1 MHTYLII
8 GNIFSF
14 LSAVCIAVSVIKKSK
29 NDLIWWQI
37 VDVIFCILSNIALC
51 TYAAMTTNSVALIR
65 NILAYKN
72 KLTKNL
78 TLILCVLC
86 VVVGL
91 WANNRG
97 IIGLFPIIA
106 SASYTI
112 FMFTT
117 KNEQQMRWA
126 LISNLILW
134 LVHDIYVQAYPSA
147 VTDLILSIWTAVQI
161 WKNGLT
167 KDGFRSIIRGKRAIE
182 EVVPPNRKEEW

>member
-1 MHTYLII
+1 MTYLII

-14 LSAVCIAVSVIKKSK
+14 LSALCIAVSVIKKSK

-37 VDVIFCILSNIALC
+37 LDIVFCILSNIALY
-51 TYAAMTTNSVALIR
+51 TYAALTTNSISLIR

-78 TLILCVLC
+78 TFILLILCII
-86 VVVGL
+86 VGL

-97 IIGLFPIIA
+97 FIGLFPITA

-112 FMFTT
+112 FMYTT

-126 LISNLILW
+126 LVSNLLLW

-147 VTDLILSIWTAVQI
+147 ITDIVLSIWTLMQ
-161 WKNGLT
+161 
-167 KDGFRSIIRGKRAIE
+167 IIR
-182 EVVPPNRKEEW
+182 NRK

>member
-1 MHTYLII
+1 MYTNLLI

-37 VDVIFCILSNIALC
+37 IDVIFCILSNIALY

-78 TLILCVLC
+78 TWILCVLC

-112 FMFTT
+112 FMFIT

-126 LISNLILW
+126 LVSNLILW

-161 WKNGLT
+161 WKYGLT
-167 KDGFRSIIRGKRAIE
+167 KDGFGSIIKGKRAVE
-182 EVVPPNRKEEW
+182 EIVPPNRKEER